1 MAGHSGAKDIFV
13 AGFALDEDRRR
24 RYVVGRI
31 SRAVSWRTVWKTQM
45 HEDSAHFP
53 PVEPVK
59 AGIRGLCPRCG
70 QGKLFDGFLTM
81 KPACASC
88 GLDYGFADA
97 GDGPVVFV
105 ILIVGF
111 IVVGAALWMEVNINP
126 PLWVHFLLWIPLAI
140 VFSLVL
146 MRMLKGVLINVQFR
160 NNARQGEIDLG

>member
-1 MAGHSGAKDIFV
+1 MEEQRKKDQ
-13 AGFALDEDRRR
+13 DD
-24 RYVVGRI
+24 
-31 SRAVSWRTVWKTQM
+31 M

-59 AGIRGLCPRCG
+59 AGLKGLCPRCG
-70 QGKLFDGFLTM
+70 EGKLFDGFLSM
-81 KPACASC
+81 KPSCANC
-88 GLDYGFADA
+88 GLDYSFADA

-140 VFSLVL
+140 AFSLVL

-160 NNARQGEIDLG
+160 NNARQGEIDRG